1 MRRHEF
7 EKLVLEA
14 LAKLPAEFQ
23 DQLDNLDVVVKWRPS
38 PTERHQAGSRSGDA
52 LFGLYLGVP
61 LSERGAY
68 YNMALPDK
76 IVIYQETHERLCSSR
91 EEMVEEIRKT
101 VLHELGHYLGID
113 EERLEELDLG

>member
-14 LAKLPAEFQ
+14 LAKLPVQFQ
-23 DQLDNLDVVVKWRPS
+23 EHVHNLDIVVRWRPS
-38 PTERHQAGSRSGDA
+38 LAERREAGSDSGDT
-52 LFGLYLGVP
+52 LFGLYLGTP

-68 YNMALPDK
+68 YNMALPDQ
-76 IVIYQETHERLCSSR
+76 IVIYQQTHERFCSSR
-91 EEMVEEIRKT
+91 EEMVEEVRKT

>member
-14 LAKLPAEFQ
+14 LARIPAEFQ
-23 DQLDNLDVVVKWRPS
+23 EHLQNLDVVVKWRPS
-38 PTERHQAGSRSGDA
+38 PAERREADSDA
-52 LFGLYLGVP
+52 DDDLFGLYLGVP

-68 YNMALPDK
+68 YNMALPDQ
-76 IVIYQETHERLCSSR
+76 IVIYQEAHERFFSSR
-91 EEMVEEIRKT
+91 EEMVEEVRKT

-113 EERLEELDLG
+113 EDRLEELDLG

>member
-14 LAKLPAEFQ
+14 LAKVPAEFQ
-23 DQLDNLDVVVKWRPS
+23 EHLQNLDVVVKWRPS
-38 PTERHQAGSRSGDA
+38 PAERREAGSGHDDE

-76 IVIYQETHERLCSSR
+76 IVIYQEAHERLCSGR
-91 EEMVEEIRKT
+91 DEMVEEVRKT
-101 VLHELGHYLGID
+101 VLHELGHYVGLD

>member
-14 LAKLPAEFQ
+14 LARIPAEFQ
-23 DQLDNLDVVVKWRPS
+23 EHLQNLDIVVKWRPS
-38 PTERHQAGSRSGDA
+38 PAERREAGSGYDDV
-52 LFGLYLGVP
+52 LFGLYLGIP

-76 IVIYQETHERLCSSR
+76 IVIYQESHEQLFSSR
-91 EEMVEEIRKT
+91 EEMVEEVRKT

>member
-23 DQLDNLDVVVKWRPS
+23 EHVRNLDVVVRWRPS
-38 PTERHQAGSRSGDA
+38 LAERREAGSDSGDT
-52 LFGLYLGVP
+52 LFGLYLGIP

-68 YNMALPDK
+68 YNMALPDQ
-76 IVIYQETHERLCSSR
+76 IVIYQQTHERLCSSR
-91 EEMVEEIRKT
+91 EEMVEEVRKT

>member
-14 LAKLPAEFQ
+14 LAKLPAELQ
-23 DQLDNLDVVVKWRPS
+23 EHVQNLDVVVKWRPS
-38 PTERHQAGSRSGDA
+38 PAERREAGSGSDDT

-76 IVIYQETHERLCSSR
+76 IVIYQEAHERLFSSR
-91 EEMVEEIRKT
+91 EEMVEEVRKT

-113 EERLEELDLG
+113 EEGLEELDLG

>member
-14 LAKLPAEFQ
+14 LAKLPAELQ
-23 DQLDNLDVVVKWRPS
+23 EHVQNLDVVVKWRPS
-38 PTERHQAGSRSGDA
+38 PGERREAGSSRGDT

-76 IVIYQETHERLCSSR
+76 IVIYQEAHERLFSSR
-91 EEMVEEIRKT
+91 EEMVEEVRKT

-113 EERLEELDLG
+113 EEGLEELDLG

>member
-14 LAKLPAEFQ
+14 LATLPAEFQ
-23 DQLDNLDVVVKWRPS
+23 EHLQNLDIVVKWRPS
-38 PTERHQAGSRSGDA
+38 LAERREAGSDSDDT

-68 YNMALPDK
+68 YNMVLPDK
-76 IVIYQETHERLCSSR
+76 IVIYQEAHERLFSSR
-91 EEMVEEIRKT
+91 EEMVEELRKT

>member
-1 MRRHEF
+1 MRRQEF

-23 DQLDNLDVVVKWRPS
+23 EHLQNLDVVVKWRPS
-38 PTERHQAGSRSGDA
+38 PAERREAGGDSDDA

-76 IVIYQETHERLCSSR
+76 IVIYQEAHEQFFSSR
-91 EEMVEEIRKT
+91 EEMVEELRKT

-113 EERLEELDLG
+113 EDRLEELDLG

>member
-14 LAKLPAEFQ
+14 LARIPAEFQ
-23 DQLDNLDVVVKWRPS
+23 EHLQNLDIVVKWRPS
-38 PTERHQAGSRSGDA
+38 LAERREAGSDSDDT

-76 IVIYQETHERLCSSR
+76 IVIYQESHEQLFSSR
-91 EEMVEEIRKT
+91 EEMVEEVRKT

>member
-1 MRRHEF
+1 MRRREF

-14 LAKLPAEFQ
+14 LAKVPAQFQ
-23 DQLDNLDVVVKWRPS
+23 QHLDNLDVVVKWRPS
-38 PTERHQAGSRSGDA
+38 PAERRQAGSRSGDA
-52 LFGLYLGVP
+52 LFGLYLGIP

-68 YNMALPDK
+68 YNMALPDQ
-76 IVIYQETHERLCSSR
+76 IVIYQEAHERLCSSR
-91 EEMVEEIRKT
+91 EEMIEEVRKT

>member
-14 LAKLPAEFQ
+14 LAKLPAELQ
-23 DQLDNLDVVVKWRPS
+23 EHVQNLDVVVKWRPS
-38 PTERHQAGSRSGDA
+38 PAERREAGSGPDDT

-76 IVIYQETHERLCSSR
+76 IVIYQEAHERLFSSR
-91 EEMVEEIRKT
+91 EEMVEEVRKT

-113 EERLEELDLG
+113 EEGLEELDLG

>member
-14 LAKLPAEFQ
+14 LARIPAEFQ
-23 DQLDNLDVVVKWRPS
+23 EHLQNLDVVVEWRPS
-38 PTERHQAGSRSGDA
+38 PAERREAGSDADDA

-76 IVIYQETHERLCSSR
+76 IVIYQESHEQLFSSR
-91 EEMVEEIRKT
+91 EEMVEEVRKT

>member
-1 MRRHEF
+1 MRRREF

-23 DQLDNLDVVVKWRPS
+23 EHLQNLDIVVKWRPS
-38 PTERHQAGSRSGDA
+38 LAERRQAGSRRGDV

-76 IVIYQETHERLCSSR
+76 IAIYQEAHERLCSSR
-91 EEMVEEIRKT
+91 EEMAEEVRKT